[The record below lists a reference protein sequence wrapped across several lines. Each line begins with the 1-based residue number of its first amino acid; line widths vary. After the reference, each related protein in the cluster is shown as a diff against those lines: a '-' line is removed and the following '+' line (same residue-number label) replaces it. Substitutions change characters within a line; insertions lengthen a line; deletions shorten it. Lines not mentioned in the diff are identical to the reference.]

1 MALLGGLLRG
11 TSGAFIRGSLDAASD
26 MLEQTALRDEEEIKE
41 GVQNFGSKYDTYKQ
55 NIAEYQKESQTI
67 SEVADALRAQEDDSI
82 DKLDAKGLEGYAQ
95 ELLTLSGSENASG
108 AIKYFIEHR
117 NKLNPVMVQPTS
129 VATPEAPTVDVQT
142 ATMLPGV
149 TETPAEEPAK
159 KNFLQ
164 RIFSGKSDDEIADAI
179 ARKAGVS
186 REVYDTVMAN
196 NLPTRPKSGVGISIG
211 KDDPY
216 IEIFKENN
224 TATLSAIQKIRE
236 SRSEEGMQLAEQ
248 YVPAYAAYRS
258 GAADALS
265 PEALLDL
272 QNQIITFAAPKDASD
287 FFGVYDEVLK
297 SANTLILGKDSPL
310 SQAVR
315 DKALPLYK
323 EILATKSGVTT
334 GKTTPDTA
342 LADSYSEKVFELLE
356 MIDIPGGKDPFKLV
370 TTLVDDAVKHA
381 RTNSDQYTSENLEL
395 LFQMPQQVQ
404 RAITEGD
411 TSMVTAIFNTL
422 EGIIPEVA
430 EGEDSETDYMRR
442 KADLTTF
449 FMSPQG
455 GSLGENEANL
465 RAIDH
470 LNSAGLV
477 TSDGIP
483 YRLNGDGTISRLQIV
498 APDTGVPEPRYR
510 TLQENNAT
518 ISRNTTSSNDI
529 GRAIQLLGRN
539 PNGFNI
545 IGKVALRTQ
554 DVLDIAASMGI
565 NIQGI
570 DTNAAE
576 IQEMQ
581 QRTIPLISA
590 AKDRLFE
597 DPRLS
602 DQDLRIV
609 LDYVAVI
616 NDAGIGSTRG
626 LQALLG
632 IQEAL
637 AVDTALR
644 MYQNNPAQTIATYWP
659 DDHPKAGKFRI
670 TNDDGNLVLD
680 DSIAGRTMKQ
690 IAASQGITILDRDGY
705 MALNA
710 DALKRYDEQMF
721 RVQRITER
729 VISEVNTLRD
739 LRGDSEAYRQRYQNR
754 GTLAP
759 MPNVRN
765 AANFRSEIDAGISRF
780 SVRTAKYED
789 T

>member
-11 TSGAFIRGSLDAASD
+11 TSGAFIRGSLGAMTDI
-26 MLEQTALRDEEEIKE
+26 MGQTAVRDEEEIKE
-41 GVQNFGSKYDTYKQ
+41 GVQTFGSKYDTYKQ
-55 NIAEYQKESQTI
+55 NIAAYEEESQTI
-67 SEVADALRAQEDDSI
+67 SEVADALRAQEDDSLA
-82 DKLDAKGLEGYAQ
+82 KLDAKGLQGFAQ
-95 ELLTLSGSENASG
+95 ELLTLSGSEDASG

-117 NKLNPVMVQPTS
+117 NKLNPVMVQPKS

-142 ATMLPGV
+142 AAMLPGV
-149 TETPAEEPAK
+149 TETPVEEPTK

-236 SRSEEGMQLAEQ
+236 SGSEEGKQLAEQ

-258 GAADALS
+258 GAADAMS
-265 PEALLDL
+265 PDALLDL
-272 QNQIITFAAPKDASD
+272 QNKIITFAAPKDASD

-323 EILATKSGVTT
+323 EILSTKSGVTT

-370 TTLVDDAVKHA
+370 TSLVDDAVKHA

-430 EGEDSETDYMRR
+430 EGGDSETDYMRK

-455 GSLGENEANL
+455 GSLSENAANL

-483 YRLNGDGTISRLQIV
+483 YRVNGDGTMSRLQIV

-565 NIQGI
+565 DIQGI

-659 DDHPKAGKFRI
+659 DDHPNAGNFRI
-670 TNDDGNLVLD
+670 TNDDGSLVLD
-680 DSIAGRTMKQ
+680 ESIAGRTMKQ
-690 IAASQGITILDRDGY
+690 VAASQGITILDRDGY

-710 DALKRYDEQMF
+710 TDRNRYDEQLF

>member
-11 TSGAFIRGSLDAASD
+11 TSGAFIRGSLGAASD
-26 MLEQTALRDEEEIKE
+26 MLGQTALRDEEEIKE
-41 GVQNFGSKYDTYKQ
+41 GVQGFGGKYDAYKK
-55 NIAEYQKESQTI
+55 NIAAYQAESKTI
-67 SEVADALRAQEDDSI
+67 SEVADALRAQDDESLG
-82 DKLDAKGLEGYAQ
+82 KLDDKGLEGYAQ
-95 ELLTLSGSENASG
+95 ELITLSGAENASG
-108 AIKYFIEHR
+108 AVKYFIENR

-129 VATPEAPTVDVQT
+129 VATPKAPTVDAQT
-142 ATMLPGV
+142 STMLPGV
-149 TETPAEEPAK
+149 TETPAEEPTK

-196 NLPTRPKSGVGISIG
+196 NLPTRPESSVGISIG

-216 IEIFKENN
+216 VQIFKDNN
-224 TATLSAIQKIRE
+224 TAVLGAIQKIRE
-236 SRSEEGMQLAEQ
+236 SRSDEGMQLAEQ

-258 GAADALS
+258 GADGAMS

-272 QNQIITFAAPKDASD
+272 QNKIITFAAPKDASD

-297 SANTLILGKDSPL
+297 SANALVLGKDSPL

-315 DKALPLYK
+315 DEALPLYK
-323 EILATKSGVTT
+323 EILSMKSGVTT

-342 LADSYSEKVFELLE
+342 LADSYSEKVFDLLE
-356 MIDIPGGKDPFKLV
+356 MIDIPGGEDPFKLV
-370 TTLVDDAVKHA
+370 TSLVDDAVKHA

-395 LFQMPQQVQ
+395 VFQMPQQVQ

-430 EGEDSETDYMRR
+430 DGGDSETDYMRK
-442 KADLTTF
+442 KADLTEF
-449 FMSPQG
+449 FMSREG
-455 GSLGENEANL
+455 GSMSKDEANF

-477 TSDGIP
+477 TIDGIP
-483 YRLNGDGTISRLQIV
+483 YRLNGDNTLSRLQIV
-498 APDTGVPEPRYR
+498 APDTKVPEPRYK
-510 TLQENNAT
+510 TKQENMST

-570 DTNAAE
+570 ETNAEE

-644 MYQNNPAQTIATYWP
+644 MYENDPTQTVATYWP
-659 DDHPKAGKFRI
+659 DDHPNAGNFRI
-670 TNDDGNLVLD
+670 TNDDGSLVLD
-680 DSIAGRTMKQ
+680 ESIAGRTMKQ
-690 IAASQGITILDRDGY
+690 VATSQGITILDRDGY

-710 DALKRYDEQMF
+710 TDRNRYDEQLF

-739 LRGDSEAYRQRYQNR
+739 LRGDSETYRQRYQNR

-759 MPNVRN
+759 IPNVRN
-765 AANFRSEIDAGISRF
+765 AANFRDEIDAGRSRF
-780 SVRTAKYED
+780 AVREAKYED